1 MDVRQLLG
9 PLFGELAGAHLSGEV
24 PLGERLLN
32 RLVADAL
39 ARKPDGPIES
49 AEIRVAYAEASAR
62 LRLRRPAF
70 APKITV
76 TARVER
82 QPELPA
88 SPVLVLRW
96 RLPGLGA
103 LAALAGPVVAI
114 FSAAPPG
121 VRVEGDRLFIDLA
134 RLLEDRG
141 LRELLEHLVLLHV
154 EPQEGAL
161 LVRFEGRVKPGG

>member
-1 MDVRQLLG
+1 MMDVRQLLG
-9 PLFGELAGAHLSGEV
+9 PRLEELAGAHGSGEIPV
-24 PLGERLLN
+24 SERLLN
-32 RLVADAL
+32 RLVADRLGPEA
-39 ARKPDGPIES
+39 PIES
-49 AEIRVAYAEASAR
+49 AEIRVSYGEVSAR

-82 QPELPA
+82 QPELPG

-103 LAALAGPVVAI
+103 LAALAGPVMTM

-121 VRVEGDRLFIDLA
+121 VRVEGDRVFLDLA

-141 LRELLEHLVLLHV
+141 LRELLEHIVLLHL
-154 EPQEGAL
+154 EPQDGAL
-161 LVRFEGRVKPGG
+161 LIRFEGRVRSGG